1 MKKNMIL
8 RLCIAVTV
16 AAIFVGCSIYE
27 TEHIEIRR
35 CPRVQDTVRIID
47 WNDVDINVDGL

>member
-8 RLCIAVTV
+8 RLCIVVTV

-27 TEHIEIRR
+27 TEHIEIRH

-47 WNDVDINVDGL
+47 WNDVDLNVDGL